1 LTLDD
6 ILRDEIRQNTTFRDY
21 SISVKISA
29 AFTTII
35 LVAGS
40 INSAL
45 AFLTFQNRE
54 ARRVGCGM
62 YLLASSV
69 TSLLTIFMLS
79 VKFWFLILTQTN
91 ASINLTVLYIGCIV
105 IEPTL
110 KLFLYL
116 DGWLNACVAIERAIA
131 LARGV
136 NFDTK
141 KSKHIARWII
151 LFLPLIVA
159 SSIIYEPLN
168 RELFD
173 DKEMHMVWCVTRYSS
188 AVQYYNILILLFH
201 FFGPT
206 VANLFSALFII
217 FGTIRRRSKI
227 HAERTFIEQIR
238 RQLRDHKQILISPIT
253 LVLISLPRLI
263 ISLLSGCI
271 DVSRHSWFYLSGYFI
286 SFIPSVTV
294 FIVFV
299 LPSGSYKRLFRESI
313 KRWRR
318 RMHRQ

>member
-1 LTLDD
+1 M
-6 ILRDEIRQNTTFRDY
+6 
-21 SISVKISA
+21 
-29 AFTTII
+29 II

-69 TSLLTIFMLS
+69 ASLLTIFMLTI
-79 VKFWFLILTQTN
+79 KFWFLVLTQTN
-91 ASINLTVLYIGCIV
+91 ASINHTVLYIGCIV
-105 IEPTL
+105 IEPAL

-116 DGWLNACVAIERAIA
+116 DGWLNPCVAIERAIVVTSE
-131 LARGV
+131 V

-141 KSKHIARWII
+141 KSKHVARWII
-151 LFLPLIVA
+151 LFLPSIVA
-159 SSIIYEPLN
+159 SSIIHEPLH

-173 DKEMHMVWCVTRYSS
+173 EKEMHMVWCVTLYSS
-188 AVQYYNILILLFH
+188 AVQYYNMFILLFH
-201 FFGPT
+201 FFSPT

-217 FGTIRRRSKI
+217 FGTIRRRSRI
-227 HAERTFIEQIR
+227 QREHTLRGQIR
-238 RQLRDHKQILISPIT
+238 RQLRDNKRILISPIT
-253 LVLISLPRLI
+253 LVLLSLPHLI

-286 SFIPSVTV
+286 SFIPSVSA
-294 FIVFV
+294 FIVFII
-299 LPSGSYKRLFRESI
+299 PSGSYKRLFRESI

-318 RMHRQ
+318 RMHLQ

>member
-1 LTLDD
+1 
-6 ILRDEIRQNTTFRDY
+6 
-21 SISVKISA
+21 VKVSA

-40 INSAL
+40 INSAF
-45 AFLTFQNRE
+45 AFLTFQNTE

-69 TSLLTIFMLS
+69 TSLLTIVMLTI
-79 VKFWFLILTQTN
+79 KFWFLVLTQAN
-91 ASINLTVLYIGCIV
+91 ASINHTVLRTGCIV
-105 IEPTL
+105 IEPAL

-131 LARGV
+131 VARGV

-141 KSKHIARWII
+141 KSKHVARRII

-159 SSIIYEPLN
+159 SSILHEPLH
-168 RELFD
+168 RQLFD

-188 AVQYYNILILLFH
+188 AVQYYNIFILLFH

-206 VANLFSALFII
+206 VVNLFSALFII

-238 RQLRDHKQILISPIT
+238 RQLRDHNQILISPII
-253 LVLISLPRLI
+253 LVMLSLPRLI
-263 ISLLSGCI
+263 ISLISGCI

-286 SFIPSVTV
+286 SFIPSVA
-294 FIVFV
+294 VFV
-299 LPSGSYKRLFRESI
+299 AFVIPSGSYKRLFRESI
-313 KRWRR
+313 KHWRR
-318 RMHRQ
+318 QIHRQ